1 MKKQGGKKI
10 KELEKE
16 IETLIQEKDEYL
28 NSWKRDL
35 ANYIN
40 YKNKECERT
49 QEVVISLK
57 KLMFQKVIQIL
68 DNMYIAEKS
77 IEKKLI
83 DNPSIKG
90 LLMIRKQM
98 EDLLKSEGVSEID
111 EKKFNPEVHEI
122 VEEVETSQK
131 SGEVI
136 EIIQKGYK
144 INGKVLRP
152 AKVKINKLS

>member
-57 KLMFQKVIQIL
+57 ELMFQKIIQIL

>member
-57 KLMFQKVIQIL
+57 KLMFQNVIQIL

-122 VEEVETSQK
+122 AEEVETSQK
-131 SGEVI
+131 PGEVI

>member
-57 KLMFQKVIQIL
+57 ELMFQKIIQIL

-98 EDLLKSEGVSEID
+98 EDFLKSEGVSEID

>member
-57 KLMFQKVIQIL
+57 ELMFQKIIQIL

-98 EDLLKSEGVSEID
+98 EDFLKSEGVSEID

-122 VEEVETSQK
+122 AEEVETSQK

>member
-1 MKKQGGKKI
+1 
-10 KELEKE
+10 
-16 IETLIQEKDEYL
+16 
-28 NSWKRDL
+28 
-35 ANYIN
+35 
-40 YKNKECERT
+40 
-49 QEVVISLK
+49 
-57 KLMFQKVIQIL
+57 MFQKIIQIL

-98 EDLLKSEGVSEID
+98 EDFLKSEGVSEID